1 MVKAPCFDGF
11 SMVKSSLQIQKN
23 HGQKLCFFAG
33 ESPRKS
39 QVWNPRVSK

>member
-11 SMVKSSLQIQKN
+11 SMVKSSIQIQN
-23 HGQKLCFFAG
+23 FHGQKPWFFAG

-39 QVWNPRVSK
+39 QM